1 MNPEILLYIGGA
13 LICIGLAIRWT
24 YKRAREFTDTMR
36 SFHNYGD

>member
-13 LICIGLAIRWT
+13 LICVGLAIRWA
-24 YKRAREFTDTMR
+24 YKRVCEFTDTMR